1 MGDGD
6 VLQLGRGEKRN
17 SLLSSQ
23 SRRSSTSF
31 CLFLILF
38 AGGGAVSGDRGQGPK
53 AGDGAAGVGAAGVA
67 VGGVDARAEAF
78 DTTLAA
84 LPRLWRRRWRRRR
97 FPVAAK
103 FTAGAGKLQVTV
115 RT

>member
-1 MGDGD
+1 
-6 VLQLGRGEKRN
+6 VLRLGRGEKMN

-31 CLFLILF
+31 RLFLVLF
-38 AGGGAVSGDRGQGPK
+38 AGGGAVSGGRGQGPK
-53 AGDGAAGVGAAGVA
+53 AGDCAAGVGAAGVA
-67 VGGVDARAEAF
+67 VGGVDTRAEA
-78 DTTLAA
+78 LAA
-84 LPRLWRRRWRRRR
+84 LPLLWRQRWQRQC
-97 FPVAAK
+97 FPAAAR

>member
-1 MGDGD
+1 VAWEMATCCGWVEGRRGTRYSRPSPAEG
-6 VLQLGRGEKRN
+6 QLRFAFF
-17 SLLSSQ
+17 
-23 SRRSSTSF
+23 SF
-31 CLFLILF
+31 FTLV
-38 AGGGAVSGDRGQGPK
+38 GGAVSGDRVQGPK
-53 AGDGAAGVGAAGVA
+53 AGDGAAGVA
-67 VGGVDARAEAF
+67 VGGVDARAGAF

-97 FPVAAK
+97 FLAAAK